1 MQQKNAYKQCLE
13 GQVSLLQ
20 PPSFKY
26 LTLSIFIIV
35 VLALLFL
42 SLGSYA
48 RKEHISGVLQPASG
62 IVKLKA
68 TQSGRV
74 HELLVKEGD
83 KVLKGQPLLS
93 VISDKQG
100 LSGFD
105 LNQSKVEQ
113 SLKKMQSTNESIA
126 SAKARYQLE
135 FTTLKSDIANLT
147 KQTAQLNIQQNIYQ
161 SRIKLN
167 KTLLKKL
174 NKLSDT
180 GYISALEIKRQQ
192 DLLLVLQQQTSKNAL
207 DLLVK
212 NGGINRLNAQLAL
225 ISIEHNKQLKRLEEQ
240 LANLKLQT
248 SIIKQEH
255 ITELRAPAS
264 GVVSTLLITKNSPV
278 MNKQSL
284 LSLLPNESEIQATM
298 YISPE
303 AFGFIEIGQQLR
315 LRYQAFPYEKF
326 GIYQGRITEV
336 SANVILPNEMV
347 SLGLISQPSYRI
359 SVALEAQTVSAFGKQ
374 IPLKA
379 GMKVDADVIIDNRSL
394 LHWLFEPFFSIKTL
408 H

>member
-212 NGGINRLNAQLAL
+212 NGGINRLNTQLAL

>member
-212 NGGINRLNAQLAL
+212 NGEINRLNAQLAL